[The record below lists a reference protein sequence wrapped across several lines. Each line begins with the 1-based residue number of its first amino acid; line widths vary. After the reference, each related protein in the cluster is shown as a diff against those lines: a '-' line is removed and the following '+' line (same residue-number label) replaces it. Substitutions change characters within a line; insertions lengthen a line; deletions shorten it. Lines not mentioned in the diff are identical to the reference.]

1 MADVFDILGRH
12 VGAPQPPVSPL
23 ISGNPG
29 EVRRLLDR
37 DFALVFERGQD
48 HAHHDDVGDI
58 WDSYAR
64 GFGPMRQIVEE
75 RDDARRKAL
84 KAEVDA
90 YHAHYAGEA
99 GLHVTRDYLATI
111 GRRR

>member
-23 ISGNPG
+23 IWGNPG

-48 HAHHDDVGDI
+48 HAHHDDVDDI
-58 WDSYAR
+58 WDWYAR
-64 GFGPMRQIVEE
+64 GFGPMRQIVEGL
-75 RDDARRKAL
+75 DDARRKAL